1 MRWPPRCP
9 GKVTSASGPTSPTS
23 HATTTLVA
31 DAEAAVGP
39 LVALAHLAALLRR
52 RRDVRDVDERDWD
65 AQTDVNLKATFFL
78 DRAFAELLRSAGRP
92 GAIVNFSSQ
101 GWWTGGFGGS
111 VVYNAT
117 KGGIVTLTRGLART
131 YAPARIRVNAVA
143 PGLVDTSMVRDDLPD
158 SVLQELVDQVPLGRL
173 ATPEEVAPA
182 VVFLASDHAAYI
194 TGTTLNVSGGW
205 LMY

>member
-1 MRWPPRCP
+1 M
-9 GKVTSASGPTSPTS
+9 
-23 HATTTLVA
+23 
-31 DAEAAVGP
+31 
-39 LVALAHLAALLRR
+39 
-52 RRDVRDVDERDWD
+52 
-65 AQTDVNLKATFFL
+65 
-78 DRAFAELLRSAGRP
+78 
-92 GAIVNFSSQ
+92 
-101 GWWTGGFGGS
+101 
-111 VVYNAT
+111 
-117 KGGIVTLTRGLART
+117 TRGLART

-143 PGLVDTSMVRDDLPD
+143 PGLVDTPMLRDDLPD